1 MEDSQKSLKK
11 GALILGVSAIISKIL
26 GAVYRI
32 PLVRIIGGDGVGI
45 YQLVFPVYAL
55 LLEFS
60 GCAFPTAISKLIA
73 EIKGDDVE
81 EKSFAL
87 FKSALSLCLILGGIA
102 TVVMIALARPLAIL
116 QGDERAYIAYLF
128 LAPSIFLVSLL
139 SCYRGYFQGK
149 MNMKPTAFSQVIE
162 QSVKLAFG
170 LFFASIFMPNVPL
183 SAGGATLAV
192 TISEGIALIYVYVKF
207 KRGVKMP
214 SSLPLKNQ
222 NKDGIKTLIKFALP
236 ITFTGLILPLSQ
248 FIDSFLIVNIIG
260 SYRGDATALFG
271 LLTGTAMTVINLPV
285 AVCYGISTSAI
296 PSVSREKGASRKKNV
311 NGSMALTLIV
321 SLISA
326 VAVYLFA
333 PLIVKILFGNL
344 PSEQLSLIV
353 SLIKTLA
360 PSIVFLALTQTSNG
374 CLIGIGKTYI
384 PMIGLIVGV
393 VAKTLLNVMLLKNPT
408 LNVFGGAIALNACYF
423 VACLINFISLVISGV
438 SDERKSIKTWKYAN

>member
-102 TVVMIALARPLAIL
+102 TIVMIALARPLAIL

-192 TISEGIALIYVYVKF
+192 TISEGVALIYC
-207 KRGVKMP
+207 
-214 SSLPLKNQ
+214 
-222 NKDGIKTLIKFALP
+222 T
-236 ITFTGLILPLSQ
+236 
-248 FIDSFLIVNIIG
+248 
-260 SYRGDATALFG
+260 
-271 LLTGTAMTVINLPV
+271 
-285 AVCYGISTSAI
+285 
-296 PSVSREKGASRKKNV
+296 
-311 NGSMALTLIV
+311 
-321 SLISA
+321 
-326 VAVYLFA
+326 
-333 PLIVKILFGNL
+333 
-344 PSEQLSLIV
+344 LSL
-353 SLIKTLA
+353 S
-360 PSIVFLALTQTSNG
+360 
-374 CLIGIGKTYI
+374 
-384 PMIGLIVGV
+384 V
-393 VAKTLLNVMLLKNPT
+393 V
-408 LNVFGGAIALNACYF
+408 
-423 VACLINFISLVISGV
+423 
-438 SDERKSIKTWKYAN
+438 

>member
-102 TVVMIALARPLAIL
+102 TIVMIALARPLAIL

-296 PSVSREKGASRKKNV
+296 PSVSREKGANRKKNV

-344 PSEQLSLIV
+344 PSEQLSLTV

-393 VAKTLLNVMLLKNPT
+393 VVKTLLNLMLLKNPT

>member
-1 MEDSQKSLKK
+1 MEDSKKLLKK

-73 EIKGDDVE
+73 EIKGENVE
-81 EKSFAL
+81 EKSIAL
-87 FKSALSLCLILGGIA
+87 FRSALSLCLFLGATA

-149 MNMKPTAFSQVIE
+149 MNMKPTAISQVIE
-162 QSVKLAFG
+162 QSVKLGFG
-170 LFFASIFMPNVPL
+170 LFFAFIFMPNVPL

-192 TISEGIALIYVYVKF
+192 TISEAVALIYVYVKF

-214 SSLPLKNQ
+214 STLPMVSRQK
-222 NKDGIKTLIKFALP
+222 GMIKTLLKFALP

-260 SYRGDATALFG
+260 GYRNDATALFG
-271 LLTGTAMTVINLPV
+271 LLTGTAMTIINLPV

-296 PSVSREKGASRKKNV
+296 PSVSREKGESRKKNV
-311 NGSMALTLIV
+311 NGSMLLTLIV
-321 SLISA
+321 SVISA
-326 VAVYLFA
+326 VLVYLFS

-344 PSEQLSLIV
+344 PNGQSSLTV

-360 PSIVFLALTQTSNG
+360 PSVVFLSLTQTLNG
-374 CLIGIGKTYI
+374 CLIGMGKTYL
-384 PMIGLIVGV
+384 PMVGLIAGV
-393 VAKTLLNVMLLKNPT
+393 VVKTILNVTLLNNPA

-423 VACLINFISLVISGV
+423 VACLVNFISLVISGV
-438 SDERKSIKTWKYAN
+438 SDERRSIKTWEYAN